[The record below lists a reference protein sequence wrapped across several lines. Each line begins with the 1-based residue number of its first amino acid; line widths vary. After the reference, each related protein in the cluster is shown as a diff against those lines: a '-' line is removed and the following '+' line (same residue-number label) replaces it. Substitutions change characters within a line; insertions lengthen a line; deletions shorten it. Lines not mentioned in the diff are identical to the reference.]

1 MKRSYRFLLATTI
14 LSSLLLL
21 YASFLRLRATEKHL
35 ITLKSFGKT
44 RGPRAN
50 ETVQTLHRIRPDEIR
65 DKKHETVAS
74 LKSHEAYDEEH
85 LDLFNETFVVPH
97 LNEGEH
103 DQKPPTYRKL
113 TIDYKR
119 PRHVLWRQDVNC
131 SRIDVRFG
139 TNISGAFLHSFPR
152 SGNTWLR
159 YLLEAATGIFTSS
172 FYTDRTL
179 IRQGY
184 LGERDKFWEK
194 TTIATKLHFIKHLK
208 LSLKAPCITII
219 RNPARL
225 FVSLWSYVNVQNR
238 RLKHTAVIPEN
249 TLNSTEFHTFIQGKL
264 KKWLKTY
271 IFALTI
277 RKTIFPV
284 SYELIRED
292 PIGQIR
298 RLLAFLNIKP
308 DENRLACLAKHT
320 TGKVKAG
327 QRSIKPYTSEEEK
340 QMEAALEKINEYL
353 TKRGLQPMP
362 DYDKYS

>member
-1 MKRSYRFLLATTI
+1 MNRSYRLLITTTI
-14 LSSLLLL
+14 LSSLLLF
-21 YASFLRLRATEKHL
+21 YTSFLHLRATEKHL
-35 ITLKSFGKT
+35 ITLRLFWKT
-44 RGPRAN
+44 HGPQA
-50 ETVQTLHRIRPDEIR
+50 HEIQQEE
-65 DKKHETVAS
+65 DKFVSS
-74 LKSHEAYDEEH
+74 LMSHEAYEEDR
-85 LDLFNETFVVPH
+85 LDLFNETLVVPH
-97 LNEGEH
+97 LNENEH
-103 DQKPPTYRKL
+103 DRKPPAYRKL
-113 TIDYKR
+113 TTDYKR

-139 TNISGAFLHSFPR
+139 INISGALLHSFPR

-208 LSLKAPCITII
+208 LYLNAPCITII

-264 KKWLKTY
+264 KKWLRTY
-271 IFALTI
+271 IFALTK
-277 RKTIFPV
+277 RKIIFPV

-292 PIGQIR
+292 PIGQTR
-298 RLLAFLNIKP
+298 RLLTFLNIKP
-308 DENRLACLAKHT
+308 DENRLACLAKHI

-327 QRSIKPYTSEEEK
+327 QRSNKPYTPEEEK
-340 QMEAALEKINEYL
+340 QMEAALEKINHYL
-353 TKRGLQPMP
+353 KKRGLQPMP
-362 DYDKYS
+362 AYDKYS